1 MDLPTAAD
9 RVLLGESLEQIA
21 QAYRADILESFG
33 MDPDQTSSETFRKES
48 RAFVSKLCRELGDRR
63 RGDARVSTAL
73 VRWIRRFE
81 DYDAYDALLSNFTTF
96 EGREHVLARG
106 RKLFAGPL
114 TAHWE
119 D

>member
-1 MDLPTAAD
+1 MPLLPNDGAELK
-9 RVLLGESLEQIA
+9 LLQRFICG
-21 QAYRADILESFG
+21 R
-33 MDPDQTSSETFRKES
+33 PKR
-48 RAFVSKLCRELGDRR
+48 LGQFR